1 MISQAHCEV
10 CAVTPGDVE
19 RSGTCPLPFDQV
31 ALSASSLEGIF
42 ESYGTVADGWD
53 CRSRVKCSSHGSAG
67 DWKQCASEPRA
78 SAATQHGHVGVER
91 DPVFAMGNWGPE
103 LVEIANGE
111 LLLGNK
117 GQYSTPIPAEQLR
130 EADPEYLI
138 VAPCGFDLERAL
150 QDQAVLERHPGGL
163 SCAQCAKAKS
173 HSPMETCSS
182 TAAERRD
189 LRGGDHRGNPSRHPI
204 LSPEGVYAALA
215 GPSYETPAEIRYLRT
230 IGADLVG
237 MSTVPEVIVARHMGM
252 NVLAIS
258 CVTNMAAGILDKAL
272 VHDEVLEVGR
282 RVMGQFVALLRA
294 LLPRIAEELEAE
306 EYPSGGG
313 RES

>member
-1 MISQAHCEV
+1 
-10 CAVTPGDVE
+10 AVGHAGQLVMGKCGDV
-19 RSGTCPLPFDQV
+19 PV
-31 ALSASSLEGIF
+31 AVMQGRVHLYEG
-42 ESYGTVADGWD
+42 YP
-53 CRSRVKCSSHGSAG
+53 
-67 DWKQCASEPRA
+67 ASEVAFPARVLGRAGIRALILTNAAGGINVEYGQGALVILRDHINLQGQNPLTGANDERFGPRFPDMSYTYA
-78 SAATQHGHVGVER
+78 KR
-91 DPVFAMGNWGPE
+91 YR
-103 LVEIANGE
+103 EIALE
-111 LLLGNK
+111 E
-117 GQYSTPIPAEQLR
+117 AEKLS
-130 EADPEYLI
+130 I
-138 VAPCGFDLERAL
+138 APR
-150 QDQAVLERHPGGL
+150 
-163 SCAQCAKAKS
+163 
-173 HSPMETCSS
+173 
-182 TAAERRD
+182 
-189 LRGGDHRGNPSRHPI
+189 
-204 LSPEGVYAALA
+204 EGVYAALA

-237 MSTVPEVIVARHMGM
+237 MSTVPEAIVARHMGM